1 MERDNEILVTE
12 LVAKVGGPLGL
23 VTLAGA
29 VGLNVVIQETNVER
43 PGLALA
49 GFVDYFRPGSV
60 HVIGQTELTYM
71 ATLDE
76 DTLMS
81 RWRNYLA
88 QRPAALIVARSLEL
102 PAPLV
107 AVADEI
113 GVALLG
119 SPLMTDVV
127 IHKLENY
134 LEREL
139 APTSLM
145 HGVLMDIFGLGVLIL
160 GESGVGKSE
169 SALELLQRGHRLVSD
184 DIVEIRRVRYDR
196 LVGTSPSLTKH
207 HIEIRGL
214 GILNIRQLY
223 GAAAV
228 VDEMHI
234 DLVAQL
240 ELWREGFEYDRLGL
254 EQETVDILGIE
265 IPTMLIPVQPG
276 RNITVIIEVG
286 SMNQRLKN
294 MGVHAAAEFNA
305 RLNSMLMPAAP
316 SQAPPASAPPVSA
329 PQVGAP
335 SSRQTRGDD

>member
-1 MERDNEILVTE
+1 MDADNEILVHE
-12 LVAKVGGPLGL
+12 LEEKVGTVLGL
-23 VTLAGA
+23 ELLAGGGGRRNA
-29 VGLNVVIQETNVER
+29 IKDPEVQR

-49 GFVDYFRPGSV
+49 GFVDYFRPGSL
-60 HVIGQTELTYM
+60 HVIGQTEITYM
-71 ATLDE
+71 ATLDRP
-76 DTLMS
+76 TLVE

-88 QRPAALIVARSLEL
+88 QHPAALIVSRSLALPGEL
-102 PAPLV
+102 V
-107 AVADEI
+107 GVADEY
-113 GVALLG
+113 GVPLLR

-127 IHKLENY
+127 IHKTENF

-145 HGVLMDIFGLGVLIL
+145 HGVLMDVYGLGVLIL

-184 DIVEIRRVRYDR
+184 DIVEVRRVRYER

-223 GAAAV
+223 GASAI

-240 ELWREGFEYDRLGL
+240 ELWREGYEYDRLGL
-254 EQETVDILGIE
+254 EQETIEILGIE
-265 IPTMLIPVQPG
+265 VPSILIPVQPG

-286 SMNQRLKN
+286 AMNQRLKN
-294 MGVHAAAEFNA
+294 MGVHAAAEFNQ
-305 RLNSMLMPAAP
+305 RLNDMLLNSPGSPPTGGAIPGSSTPGGGP
-316 SQAPPASAPPVSA
+316 SGGGQ
-329 PQVGAP
+329 
-335 SSRQTRGDD
+335 

>member
-1 MERDNEILVTE
+1 METDNEILVHE
-12 LVAKVGGPLGL
+12 LEEKVGAALGL
-23 VTLAGA
+23 ELLAGA
-29 VGLNVVIQETNVER
+29 SGRKTSIKDPEVQR

-49 GFVDYFRPGSV
+49 GFLDYFRPGSV

-76 DTLMS
+76 VTLVT

-88 QRPAALIVARSLEL
+88 QRPAALIVSRSLEL
-102 PAPLV
+102 PPALV
-107 AVADEI
+107 TVAEELGI
-113 GVALLG
+113 TLLR
-119 SPLMTDVV
+119 SPLLTDVV
-127 IHKLENY
+127 THKTENC

-145 HGVLMDIFGLGVLIL
+145 HGVLMDVFGLGVLIL

-184 DIVEIRRVRYDR
+184 DIVEVHRVRYDR

-223 GAAAV
+223 GAAAI

-240 ELWREGFEYDRLGL
+240 ELWREGYEYDRLGL
-254 EQETVDILGIE
+254 EQEMVEILGIE
-265 IPTMLIPVQPG
+265 VPTMLIPVQPG

-286 SMNQRLKN
+286 AMNQRLKN
-294 MGVHAAAEFNA
+294 MGVHAAQEFNE
-305 RLNSMLMPAAP
+305 RLNDMLMGPGTPGPRGPVRGAAGT
-316 SQAPPASAPPVSA
+316 
-329 PQVGAP
+329 GAP
-335 SSRQTRGDD
+335 GAGGDRK

>member
-1 MERDNEILVTE
+1 MDADNEILVQE
-12 LVAKVGGPLGL
+12 LEEKVGASLGL
-23 VTLAGA
+23 EILAGS
-29 VGLNVVIQETNVER
+29 VGRKASIRDPEVQR

-49 GFVDYFRPGSV
+49 GFLDYFRPGTV

-76 DTLMS
+76 AELVA
-81 RWRNYLA
+81 RWRAYLA
-88 QRPAALIVARSLEL
+88 QRPAALFVSRSLTL
-102 PAPLV
+102 PPPLV
-107 AVADEI
+107 VAAEE
-113 GVALLG
+113 LG
-119 SPLMTDVV
+119 IAMLRSPLMTDVV
-127 IHKLENY
+127 IHKLENC

-145 HGVLMDIFGLGVLIL
+145 HGVLMDVFGLGVLIL

-169 SALELLQRGHRLVSD
+169 SALELLHRGHRLVSD
-184 DIVEIRRVRYDR
+184 DIVQVHRVRYDR

-240 ELWREGFEYDRLGL
+240 ELWKEGVEYDRLGL
-254 EQETVDILGIE
+254 EQETVEILGIE
-265 IPTMLIPVQPG
+265 VPTILIPVQPG
-276 RNITVIIEVG
+276 RNITVILEVG
-286 SMNQRLKN
+286 AMNQRLKN
-294 MGVHAAAEFNA
+294 MGVHAAQEFNR
-305 RLNSMLMPAAP
+305 RLNDMLMTGPA
-316 SQAPPASAPPVSA
+316 
-329 PQVGAP
+329 VGPHRRA
-335 SSRQTRGDD
+335 GA